1 MHRSHLVLLFT
12 LLAGCATGQYGPSQ
26 EILGLPRQTLIEQM
40 GKPTGEWNTPQG
52 LVLEYARGPYGKH
65 TFLITLDGQQK
76 VRGSSQV
83 LTLENFDKITP
94 GMSADAVR
102 RLIGQSFEID
112 ILARDRGE
120 VWSYRFQSLFCEW
133 FQIEFS
139 KEGIVRSKGMGIPPE
154 CSFDDVRE

>member
-1 MHRSHLVLLFT
+1 M

-26 EILGLPRQTLIEQM
+26 EILGLPRQMLIEQM
-40 GKPTGEWNTPQG
+40 GKPTGEWATPQG
-52 LVLEYARGPYGKH
+52 TVLEYARGPYGKH

-76 VRGSSQV
+76 VRGSNQV

-94 GMSADAVR
+94 GMRADEVR
-102 RLIGQSFEID
+102 RLIGQSFEINS
-112 ILARDRGE
+112 LARDRGE
-120 VWSYRFQSLFCEW
+120 VWSYRFESVFCEW

-154 CSFDDVRE
+154 CSFDDARD